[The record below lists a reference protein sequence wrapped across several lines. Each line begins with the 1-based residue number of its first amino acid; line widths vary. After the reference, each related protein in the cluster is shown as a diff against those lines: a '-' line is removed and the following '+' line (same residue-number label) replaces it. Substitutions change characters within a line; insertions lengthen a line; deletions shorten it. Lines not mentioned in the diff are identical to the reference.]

1 MLALHLEESRCSRF
15 ELEQETK
22 IKIISI
28 ESNLLTEMSFYT
40 GRHSKPILFHLD
52 FNFNKVVIPSIIRE
66 TPNPE
71 SVLLFNFLDC
81 FCKNCCK
88 LVDQEDNLVMY
99 KDRLLW
105 LKKTKL
111 YFSLNFYDYS
121 ENNKKR
127 KLKVYL
133 SEKGLPST
141 RNRAL
146 MGLGVESPLWLYFI
160 QIMMEEK
167 LDKLFITFNYKSAL
181 DSFDQITFTP
191 EQGDESFY
199 TSLKITSELT
209 RSNNLNFLGPLP
221 KNGLIFSG
229 GIQSEEMNFN
239 YDNINICI
247 DNTALS
253 FIIFKEKLNFMNYLK
268 KLICHNPKF
277 CTTKEHL
284 NKQSGKLQ
292 IKITM
297 PSLDNHKNVVLVVS
311 TKELYTVDRTGKI
324 NWGFKEFNDFLDN
337 KEFKSTPIFKDLI
350 TDGDISTSSSQEEDL
365 DSDIYQKNM
374 SYFRKKRSK
383 VAQNDDD
390 EMVPNNDDTNHSNPT
405 PKPNKEHINLKYD
418 YYESLEHLYKELN
431 QKETVQSIE
440 NQNNQNCDVLLGTRF
455 MFKYNLV
462 FRILKKNAYPL
473 QFEIEIAFNENK
485 KFIQDWRMGFC
496 YLGASL
502 LIALIII
509 FFLRNNNQHQL
520 NPKTKFPLPT
530 QQKFKVN

>member
-1 MLALHLEESRCSRF
+1 M
-15 ELEQETK
+15 
-22 IKIISI
+22 
-28 ESNLLTEMSFYT
+28 
-40 GRHSKPILFHLD
+40 
-52 FNFNKVVIPSIIRE
+52 
-66 TPNPE
+66 
-71 SVLLFNFLDC
+71 
-81 FCKNCCK
+81 
-88 LVDQEDNLVMY
+88 
-99 KDRLLW
+99 
-105 LKKTKL
+105 
-111 YFSLNFYDYS
+111 
-121 ENNKKR
+121 
-127 KLKVYL
+127 
-133 SEKGLPST
+133 
-141 RNRAL
+141 
-146 MGLGVESPLWLYFI
+146 
-160 QIMMEEK
+160 
-167 LDKLFITFNYKSAL
+167 
-181 DSFDQITFTP
+181 
-191 EQGDESFY
+191 
-199 TSLKITSELT
+199 
-209 RSNNLNFLGPLP
+209 
-221 KNGLIFSG
+221 
-229 GIQSEEMNFN
+229 
-239 YDNINICI
+239 
-247 DNTALS
+247 
-253 FIIFKEKLNFMNYLK
+253 
-268 KLICHNPKF
+268 
-277 CTTKEHL
+277 
-284 NKQSGKLQ
+284 
-292 IKITM
+292 
-297 PSLDNHKNVVLVVS
+297 
-311 TKELYTVDRTGKI
+311 
-324 NWGFKEFNDFLDN
+324 
-337 KEFKSTPIFKDLI
+337 I